1 MLIKA
6 CTKPNDI
13 VLILFGGSG
22 SELEVCKLLNR
33 QYISSEID
41 PKYYEIITDRLKNGY
56 IQEKYKLQLRKER
69 EEKTSELSL
78 FSTAV

>member
-1 MLIKA
+1 MKMPKETIILDSVDNIK
-6 CTKPNDI
+6 K
-13 VLILFGGSG
+13 
-22 SELEVCKLLNR
+22 
-33 QYISSEID
+33 YISAEID

-56 IQEKYKLQLRKER
+56 IREKYKLQLRKER